1 MLAKR
6 AGERRA
12 GPGAEADADEI
23 LALDLTALRTELGMT
38 PLLPPMFRCHHL
50 VSPNT

>member
-12 GPGAEADADEI
+12 GPGAEAEADEI
-23 LALDLTALRTELGMT
+23 LALDL
-38 PLLPPMFRCHHL
+38 LP
-50 VSPNT
+50 